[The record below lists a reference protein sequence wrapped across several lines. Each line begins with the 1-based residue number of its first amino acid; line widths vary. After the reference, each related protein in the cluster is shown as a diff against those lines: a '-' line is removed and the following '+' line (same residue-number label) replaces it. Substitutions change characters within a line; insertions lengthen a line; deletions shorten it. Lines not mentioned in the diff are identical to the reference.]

1 MSWHV
6 DCWIR
11 GDGAVSVGTETVL
24 AAAERLLAYA
34 VSAMDREDERWV
46 LKLDSTVRLVDEAK

>member
-1 MSWHV
+1 M
-6 DCWIR
+6 
-11 GDGAVSVGTETVL
+11 SVGTETVL